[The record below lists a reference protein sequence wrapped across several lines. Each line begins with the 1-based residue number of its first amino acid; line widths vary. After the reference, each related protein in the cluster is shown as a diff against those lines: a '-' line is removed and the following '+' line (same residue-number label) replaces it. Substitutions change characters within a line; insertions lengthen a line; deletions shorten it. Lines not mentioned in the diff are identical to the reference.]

1 MCICVSISLCIHQSV
16 CLCMS
21 VYKSFLPICLSD
33 IHPSSVYIFVYFCIQ
48 FICLSICHIVINPLS
63 PSVHWSVNQ
72 SIHSIFSVCLPLF
85 SMSVSNNSNYSPQF
99 QIIEQA
105 QGTCFV
111 DESVV
116 YQCTNLQVLGCT
128 NAPMK
133 YTNAQ
138 IQNFVHFIH
147 LNSINFGKY
156 LWFFRQFNEPPVI
169 TFCILIFLS

>member
-1 MCICVSISLCIHQSV
+1 MCVYFLCINQSV
-16 CLCMS
+16 CLCLS

-48 FICLSICHIVINPLS
+48 FICLSFCHIVINPLS

-111 DESVV
+111 D
-116 YQCTNLQVLGCT
+116 VLGCT
-128 NAPMK
+128 SAPMPQFEIFNSFEN
-133 YTNAQ
+133 YYFWQ
-138 IQNFVHFIH
+138 IFYV
-147 LNSINFGKY
+147 
-156 LWFFRQFNEPPVI
+156 FFMLFSPI
-169 TFCILIFLS
+169 